1 MELGRKLCMNAKQI
15 MRLWCANYPFQEYET
30 SSDIRKILHE
40 PLTALFDRLQPP
52 ENDFPLLLL
61 GIDEASNLYI
71 DAEDIRHV
79 ALRRVLRSL
88 REYSLWTVF
97 MSTNSNIDL
106 LAMAQGKDPSLRV
119 VNGDLRRI
127 APFLALELNIE
138 ERRRR
143 QVNSSERT
151 KPMAQYCTADHMTGF
166 GRPLWRLFA
175 KKGYNDLMAFT
186 VAKLLGGQ
194 KIAYDPNNV
203 NHVFAALASRV
214 SLDPSLNAESIELAR
229 EAVNSHLRSFSS
241 QWTRYLDSY

>member
-1 MELGRKLCMNAKQI
+1 MNAKQI

-61 GIDEASNLYI
+61 GSDEASNLYI

-194 KIAYDPNNV
+194 KIPNNV